1 MRVPIRGFFAI
12 AAAIVMVTG
21 CASQPRATTGIR
33 NLVTSAE
40 LSRAG
45 DVNLLDAL
53 RQVRPTFLE
62 GRNNKPGV
70 QGVAAVQVYVDGLRM
85 EGLDYLR
92 QIMARNVKEVRFL
105 EPQQANARFGG
116 NNNGGALVV
125 VLN

>member
-1 MRVPIRGFFAI
+1 MRVPIRGFFAV
-12 AAAIVMVTG
+12 AAAIVLATA
-21 CASQPRATTGIR
+21 CASQARSSGGIR

-40 LSRAG
+40 LSRVG

-53 RQVRPTFLE
+53 RQLRPTFLQ
-62 GRNNKPGV
+62 GRNNMPGV